1 MQKVVL
7 FGLMNSLHDVFTALW
22 IGGLFTTALS
32 FMPALKG
39 LGMKSEAAKKVLKLY
54 QSRLRVFAVISV
66 VVLWI
71 TGLLLAKQSGTGFG
85 LLSFATPYHSLI
97 SIKHL
102 IVSLMVVIAIYRGF
116 VLGRKVDTFTPQQQ
130 KLYAVLIF
138 VNAFLGIVVLF
149 LSGFSAAIA

>member
-116 VLGRKVDTFTPQQQ
+116 VLVAKW
-130 KLYAVLIF
+130 I
-138 VNAFLGIVVLF
+138 LF
-149 LSGFSAAIA
+149 SPKSKNCMRF